1 MKGNS
6 VVSSQVFEP
15 YAQALLSLAQSN
27 NLTDQFG
34 GDASLIIETLD
45 ASDELQQFL
54 ENPFTKVDAK
64 KAVLKQVFSGKL
76 QPFMENFL
84 MLLVDRG
91 RIMFLGG
98 ICRQYQVLLRKLKG
112 IVLAEVTSVVE
123 LNDAQKEQVK
133 QQVQRMTG
141 ANAVEIAAKVDPDLL
156 GGVVIQAGSQVIDA
170 SLKGQLRQ
178 ISLRLAGIA

>member
-6 VVSSQVFEP
+6 VVSSQVAEP

-27 NLTDQFG
+27 NLTDEFG
-34 GDASLIIETLD
+34 SNAASILDTLN
-45 ASDELQQFL
+45 ASSELQQFL
-54 ENPFTKVDAK
+54 ENPFAKADAK
-64 KAVLKQVFSGKL
+64 KAVLKQIFGGQVH
-76 QPFMENFL
+76 PFVENFL

-98 ICRQYQVLLRKLKG
+98 VCEQYQALLRKLKG
-112 IVLAEVTSVVE
+112 IVLAEVTAAVE
-123 LNDAQKEQVK
+123 LNDAQKDQVK

-141 ANAVEIAAKVDPDLL
+141 ANAVEIATKVDPELL
-156 GGVVIQAGSQVIDA
+156 GGMVIKAGSQVIDA

>member
-6 VVSSQVFEP
+6 VVSSQVCEP
-15 YAQALLSLAQSN
+15 YAQALLSLAQSS
-27 NLTDQFG
+27 NLTDEFG
-34 GDASLIIETLD
+34 GNATSIVDTLNAS
-45 ASDELQQFL
+45 SELQQFL
-54 ENPFTKVDAK
+54 ENPFTRADAK
-64 KAVLKQVFSGKL
+64 KAVLKNIFGGQVHPL
-76 QPFMENFL
+76 MENFL

-98 ICRQYQVLLRKLKG
+98 VCEQYQVLLRKLKG
-112 IVLAEVTSVVE
+112 IVLAEVTSAVE
-123 LNDAQKEQVK
+123 LNDAQKDQVK

-141 ANAVEIAAKVDPDLL
+141 ATAVEIATKIDSELL
-156 GGVVIQAGSQVIDA
+156 GGMVIKAGSQVVDA

>member
-1 MKGNS
+1 MKDSS

-27 NLTDQFG
+27 NLTDRFG
-34 GDASLIIETLD
+34 EDASLIIETLQS
-45 ASDELQQFL
+45 SDELQQFL
-54 ENPFTKVDAK
+54 ENPFTKADAK
-64 KAVLKQVFSGKL
+64 KAVLKQVFGN
-76 QPFMENFL
+76 QAHPFMDNFL

-91 RIMFLGG
+91 RIMFLSG
-98 ICRQYQVLLRKLKG
+98 ICQQYQALLRKLKG
-112 IVLAEVTSVVE
+112 IVLAEVTSAVE
-123 LNDAQKEQVK
+123 LNDAQKDQVK

-141 ANAVEIAAKVDPDLL
+141 AAAVEIAAKVDPELL

-178 ISLRLAGIA
+178 ISLRLAGLA